1 MKRYNIDFIADYC
14 VISLQ
19 IECAN
24 IEEAPE
30 MASSLLSQ
38 EYDID
43 IDDIANQVEVTQIES

>member
-1 MKRYNIDFIADYC
+1 MERYNVDFIADYC
-14 VISLQ
+14 VISVQ

-38 EYDID
+38 EYDLYV
-43 IDDIANQVEVTQIES
+43 DDIANSVEIERMK